1 MKSLLNVNSN
11 TNQETRLQL
20 QKLMNQNFLRFQ
32 MKEKGIKKDIEKQK
46 KLAEES
52 RHLKNIDQSNK
63 IDR

>member
-1 MKSLLNVNSN
+1 
-11 TNQETRLQL
+11 
-20 QKLMNQNFLRFQ
+20 MNQNFLRFQ